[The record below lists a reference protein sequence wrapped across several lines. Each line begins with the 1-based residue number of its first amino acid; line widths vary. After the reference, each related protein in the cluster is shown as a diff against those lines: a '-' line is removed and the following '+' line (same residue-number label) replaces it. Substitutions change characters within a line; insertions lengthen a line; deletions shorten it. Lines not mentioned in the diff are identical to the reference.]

1 MRYPSMIHNR
11 NMNPSVRSYPDIIQ
25 LIFLSSSP
33 SCDDSHTVLH
43 CMPRNNNVRSYRPS
57 AILPFLPLPLCL
69 ITSTELIMI
78 LAPLPEFY
86 AIVRIE
92 SVPKLHH
99 DSYTITSMV
108 ARYPRLV
115 NRFFYNAYFS
125 FSIVVIVSTILYN
138 SSGRFRPVSRISIS

>member
-1 MRYPSMIHNR
+1 
-11 NMNPSVRSYPDIIQ
+11 
-25 LIFLSSSP
+25 
-33 SCDDSHTVLH
+33 
-43 CMPRNNNVRSYRPS
+43 
-57 AILPFLPLPLCL
+57 
-69 ITSTELIMI
+69 MI